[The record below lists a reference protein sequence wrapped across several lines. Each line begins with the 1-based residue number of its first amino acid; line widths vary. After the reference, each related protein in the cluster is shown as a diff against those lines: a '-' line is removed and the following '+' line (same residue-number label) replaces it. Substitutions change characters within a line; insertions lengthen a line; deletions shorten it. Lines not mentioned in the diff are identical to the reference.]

1 MHKVTLGPSPLS
13 VSEISLGCMRM
24 NKLPVADAAEV
35 LSAALESGI
44 DFFDHAD
51 IYGGGSSEEIFA
63 EALKETKVSRDDIFL
78 QSKCGI
84 QKGYFDFSE
93 AHILASV
100 DGILKRLQT
109 DYLDV
114 LLLHRPD
121 ALMEPEEI
129 ASAFSQLKASGKV
142 RHFGVSNQ
150 NPTQITLIQ
159 RSLEMPLV
167 ANQLQFSL
175 AHTPMLDHG
184 LNVNMSDEPAVDRDG
199 GVLDYCRLHQMTVQ
213 PWSPMQA
220 GFFGGVFLDHPDFSE
235 LNEVLDELA
244 EDRKVPVSAIAI
256 AWLLRHPA
264 KMQPVLGSMT
274 PQRIRDMCRACEVNL
289 SRPEWY
295 RLYRAAENRLP

>member
-1 MHKVTLGPSPLS
+1 
-13 VSEISLGCMRM
+13 M

>member
-1 MHKVTLGPSPLS
+1 
-13 VSEISLGCMRM
+13 
-24 NKLPVADAAEV
+24 
-35 LSAALESGI
+35 
-44 DFFDHAD
+44 
-51 IYGGGSSEEIFA
+51 
-63 EALKETKVSRDDIFL
+63 
-78 QSKCGI
+78 
-84 QKGYFDFSE
+84 
-93 AHILASV
+93 
-100 DGILKRLQT
+100 
-109 DYLDV
+109 
-114 LLLHRPD
+114 
-121 ALMEPEEI
+121 
-129 ASAFSQLKASGKV
+129 
-142 RHFGVSNQ
+142 
-150 NPTQITLIQ
+150 
-159 RSLEMPLV
+159 MPLV

-199 GVLDYCRLHQMTVQ
+199 GVLDYCRLHQLTVQ